1 MATTELISGEQRL
14 LSRVLKKRAKGSLM
28 EEELAT
34 DVHRRKL
41 GDKDAL
47 IKNAKKII
55 EERISEVDKLGEFRE
70 SGHRTGVKEWQIP
83 VSTIVYNVTA
93 SIWRNMVRSAIDGL
107 AGDLG
112 VVQPNGRWVLNDAEV
127 AIIEKKHRYV
137 TSVDK
142 ETGREVVEQE
152 MVEYLL
158 FAFEYIDARGEQDLV
173 YRNGRPVDP
182 TQFNFQGLGPELAQ
196 ALQRVTENKVTD
208 QSALIQQLIEQN
220 KALMDRVDALET
232 PLPKKT
238 RSRSKAV
245 DKASDDS

>member
-1 MATTELISGEQRL
+1 MTTTEISGEQRL
-14 LSRVLKKRAKGSLM
+14 LSRVLKKRAIGSLM
-28 EEELAT
+28 EEELIT

-41 GDKDAL
+41 GDKNAL
-47 IKNAKKII
+47 INNAKKII
-55 EERISEVDKLGEFRE
+55 EERISEVDKLEQYRE
-70 SGHRTGVKEWQIP
+70 AGHRTGVKEWQIP

-93 SIWRNMVRSAIDGL
+93 PIWRNMVRSAIDGL
-107 AGDLG
+107 SGDIG

-158 FAFEYIDARGEQDLV
+158 FAFEYIDARGEKDLV

-196 ALQRVTENKVTD
+196 ALQQASANKASDQTE
-208 QSALIQQLIEQN
+208 LIQQLLEQN
-220 KALMDRVDALET
+220 KALIERVEALET
-232 PLPKKT
+232 PAPKKT
-238 RSRSKAV
+238 RSRSKSV
-245 DKASDDS
+245 DKDSDAS